1 MKSAQINR
9 YGRSEVIEINQNTP
23 LLNLSSEKIL
33 VDVKAA
39 GVNPIDWKIRE
50 GYMKQMTSLQFPSTL
65 GMDFSGIIK
74 EVSKDI
80 STEEYKQGD
89 EVYGQASVTNG
100 GTGAFAEI
108 ALTNTDNVALKPK
121 SLNYAEAAALPLVGV
136 SAWQA
141 LVENM
146 ELSKDQKILI
156 HGGAGGIGSIAIPL
170 AKNLDAY
177 VATTASS
184 DDKEFVQNLGA
195 DEVIDYKSQDFE
207 ELVHDYDA
215 VYDTVGGQTYT
226 KSFKVLK
233 KGGIIV
239 SMLEQPNSD
248 LMEKFGVK
256 AIFQLTQVNKDRLTQ
271 LAKWIDK
278 NNIKIHVDKTFSL
291 DETAKALD
299 YVKDVH
305 PRGKVII
312 KI

>member
-39 GVNPIDWKIRE
+39 SVNPIDWKIRE
-50 GYMKQMTSLQFPSTL
+50 GYMKQMISLQFPSTL

-239 SMLEQPNSD
+239 SMLEPPNSD

>member
-9 YGRSEVIEINQNTP
+9 YGRSEVIEFNQNTP

-39 GVNPIDWKIRE
+39 GVNPIDWKISE
-50 GYMKQMTSLQFPSTL
+50 GYMKQMISLQFPSTL

-239 SMLEQPNSD
+239 SMLEPPNSD

>member
-39 GVNPIDWKIRE
+39 GVNPIDWKILE
-50 GYMKQMTSLQFPSTL
+50 GYMKQVISLQFPSTL

-233 KGGIIV
+233 KCGIIV
-239 SMLEQPNSD
+239 SMLEPPNSD

>member
-233 KGGIIV
+233 KCGIIV
-239 SMLEQPNSD
+239 SMLEPPNSD

>member
-39 GVNPIDWKIRE
+39 GVNPIDWKISE
-50 GYMKQMTSLQFPSTL
+50 GYMKQMISLQFPSTL

-233 KGGIIV
+233 KCGIIV
-239 SMLEQPNSD
+239 SMLEPPNSD

>member
-50 GYMKQMTSLQFPSTL
+50 GYMKQMISLQFPSTL

-233 KGGIIV
+233 KCGIIV
-239 SMLEQPNSD
+239 SMLEPPNSD